1 MTFVEAGL
9 RAFCGKTK
17 QYQDAEH
24 SMDVSYHSFSSGFLP
39 SLGAQSNSHLR
50 LGKYVIA
57 PYDWRYRWWQN
68 LLIVLVMYSA
78 WVSPFEFG
86 FIRDLPANF
95 FVVDYIVDAFF
106 ALDIIVTF
114 FVAYLDRKTYL
125 FVDKHSKIAVRYMST
140 WLVLDVASSI
150 PFQVLTL
157 LVTGK
162 IGRGLTYNLLNM
174 LRLWRLRRVSSLF
187 ARLEKDVR
195 VSYFWIRCLKLLC
208 VTLLAVHCAGCF
220 YYLLAERYHDETRT
234 WIGANLPHFKEET
247 IWLRYVYCMYWS
259 ITTLTT
265 VGYGDLHAQNANE
278 MVFNVF
284 YMLFN
289 LGLTAYLI
297 GNMTNLVV
305 HVTGRTRSFRDSV
318 QAVSNFAIRNRL
330 PVRLRDQM
338 LDHMRVKYR
347 TENFQQEE
355 AMAVLPK
362 AIRSSVSQHLF
373 LQTVE
378 KVYLFQ
384 GCSYDFMLQ
393 LVTEMRAE
401 YFPPRE
407 DIILHNEAPTEFYV
421 LVSGQVEL
429 LVYRDGREQHYANA
443 RAGEVIGEIG
453 ALCYKPQPFTVRSK
467 KLSQLLRINRN
478 NFLNIVQGNIVDGQ
492 IVIDNLYQHL
502 NDSKI
507 LSMLRLPMEI
517 ESIMADVGM
526 GMTLSLCFV
535 ASKGNGQ
542 LLEQFLKRGRDPN
555 ATDFSGRTPL
565 HVAAANGFFE
575 CVQTLLLYG
584 ADPNNQDDDGNVP
597 LWEAIQGRHKSVTEL
612 LWKQGARLATEK
624 EGDFM
629 CRAVE
634 IGDLAI
640 LEDLIKYGT
649 DINVQNSDGATALH
663 VAVANGNSEVASFLI
678 DQGANLEIRD
688 ARGLRPSDLAE
699 QDKQEDLL
707 KLFPTREGDEEISV
721 KASEE
726 GKKDDEENREL
737 EEENQTQEDQA
748 IHESNSIDT
757 DAKMQKK
764 TTINSVAPEFFPIPA
779 VGKGKRVAQGV
790 PLKTDMAVDDPTLRR
805 SWNPRFADRRS
816 LGREDLPMRV
826 TIHRFHP
833 KGTNRQGMTKLGKL
847 FNLPGSLDE
856 LLRLASVQF
865 NYSPVK
871 VLSSGLAEINDISAV
886 RDNDLLYV
894 VDQEELER
902 ILRVHGDSSYAKHNP
917 T

>member
-1 MTFVEAGL
+1 MAFVEAGL
-9 RAFCGKTK
+9 HALCGKTK

-24 SMDVSYHSFSSGFLP
+24 SMDVSYHSFSSGLLP

-50 LGKYVIA
+50 LGKYIIT

-68 LLIVLVMYSA
+68 LLIVLVVYSA

-86 FIRDLPANF
+86 FIRNLPAKF

-114 FVAYLDRKTYL
+114 FVAYLDKRTYL
-125 FVDKHSKIAVRYMST
+125 LVDKHSQIALRYVST

-150 PFQVLTL
+150 PFQVVTL

-220 YYLLAERYHDETRT
+220 YYLLAERYHNETKT
-234 WIGANLPHFKEET
+234 WIGANLPHFKQET

-265 VGYGDLHAQNANE
+265 VGYGDLHAQNENE
-278 MVFNVF
+278 MVFNAF

-305 HVTGRTRSFRDSV
+305 HVTGRTRNFRDSV
-318 QAVSNFAIRNRL
+318 QAVSSFAVRNRL
-330 PVRLRDQM
+330 PLRLRDQM
-338 LDHMRVKYR
+338 LDHMRLKYR
-347 TENFQQEE
+347 TDNFQQEE
-355 AMAVLPK
+355 TMAVLPK

-373 LQTVE
+373 LATIE
-378 KVYLFQ
+378 KVYLFE

-429 LVYRDGREQHYANA
+429 LVYRDGREQHYGSA
-443 RAGEVIGEIG
+443 RAGDVIGEIG
-453 ALCYKPQPFTVRSK
+453 ALCYKPQPFTARSK

-478 NFLNIVQGNIVDGQ
+478 NFLNIVQGNVVDGQ

-502 NDSKI
+502 KDSKL
-507 LSMLRLPMEI
+507 LSVLRLPMEI
-517 ESIMADVGM
+517 ESMMADVGM

-535 ASKGNGQ
+535 ATKGNSH

-565 HVAAANGFFE
+565 HITAANGFVD

-584 ADPNNQDDDGNVP
+584 ADSNIQDDDGSVP
-597 LWEAIQGRHKSVTEL
+597 LWEAIQGRHKAVAEL
-612 LWKQGARLATEK
+612 LWKQGARLTSEK

-634 IGDLAI
+634 TGGLDI
-640 LEDLIKYGT
+640 LEDLLKYGT
-649 DINVQNSDGATALH
+649 DINVRNSDGATALH
-663 VAVANGNSEVASFLI
+663 VAVAVGNLEVASFLI
-678 DQGANLEIRD
+678 DRGANVEVCD
-688 ARGLRPSDLAE
+688 ARGLRPYDLAE

-707 KLFPTREGDEEISV
+707 KLFPTKGGAEETSV
-721 KASEE
+721 KGFEE
-726 GKKDDEENREL
+726 GKEALDEEKKEL
-737 EEENQTQEDQA
+737 EEEQETQLEQVADG
-748 IHESNSIDT
+748 SNPPDS

-764 TTINSVAPEFFPIPA
+764 TTITSVAPEFFPIPA
-779 VGKGKRVAQGV
+779 IGKGKRVAPGV
-790 PLKTDMAVDDPTLRR
+790 LYKSDMVFDDSILRMATNSR
-805 SWNPRFADRRS
+805 NTSQSFLAS
-816 LGREDLPMRV
+816 KDLLLRV
-826 TIHRFHP
+826 TIHRYHP
-833 KGTNRQGMTKLGKL
+833 KGRLQVVRQLGKL
-847 FNLPGSLDE
+847 INLPGSLNE
-856 LLRLASVQF
+856 LLQLASVQF
-865 NYSPVK
+865 KYSPVK
-871 VLSSGLAEINDISAV
+871 VLSNSFAEINDISAV

-902 ILRVHGDSSYAKHNP
+902 ILGVHGGSSHGKQ
-917 T
+917 